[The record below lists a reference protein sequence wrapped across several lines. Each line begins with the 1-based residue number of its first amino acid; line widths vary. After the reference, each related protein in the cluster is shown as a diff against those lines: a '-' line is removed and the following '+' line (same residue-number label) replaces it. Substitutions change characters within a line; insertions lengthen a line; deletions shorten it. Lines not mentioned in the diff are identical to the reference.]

1 MSPPSLPPKGGIPSG
16 GAPSGDTP
24 SALLVE
30 GILDGRVLNEN
41 TLQTAVADL
50 SKCGAGEFRLD
61 VTGGRFNILP
71 AETHVPA
78 NRFDTAAQSN
88 FLDRLQ
94 GVVDAAQPGSVETTL
109 RCKLVFEADVA
120 ETLFVVNG
128 QQIEPVTRRRPRTAQ
143 DTLPMPTAEGEAM
156 LGMRRRELIWLAPVL
171 LIVGV
176 FFAWQSGWID
186 RVLAARAE
194 EVLTETGPFGQMIDV
209 KLERS
214 WGSYYITLTRGSTY
228 PATPAALATLRED
241 SATLTAAA
249 ACELIGNGG
258 ELFVQIANE
267 DGKVLAEARTE
278 LRSLLTDED
287 GKVKVKLPGN
297 RSAHHVSLSLSA
309 GKKGK

>member
-1 MSPPSLPPKGGIPSG
+1 MSPPNLPPKGGV
-16 GAPSGDTP
+16 PSGDTP

-30 GILDGRVLNEN
+30 GILDGRVLNES
-41 TLQTAVADL
+41 TLQTAVEAL

-78 NRFDTAAQSN
+78 DRFDTAAQSN

-94 GVVDAAQPGSVETTL
+94 GVVDAAQQGSIETTL
-109 RCKLVFEADVA
+109 RCKLVFADEVA
-120 ETLFVVNG
+120 ETLFVING

-143 DTLPMPTAEGEAM
+143 DAIPMPTDEGDAM
-156 LGMRRRELIWLAPVL
+156 LGMRRRELMWLAPVL

-194 EVLTETGPFGQMIDV
+194 EVLIETGAFGQMVDV

-214 WGSYYITLTRGSTY
+214 WGNYNVTLTRGPTY
-228 PATPAALATLRED
+228 PTTPEALAALRD
-241 SATLTAAA
+241 NSKTLTAGA

-278 LRSLLTDED
+278 LRTLLTDEA
-287 GKVKVKLPGN
+287 GKVEVKLPGN